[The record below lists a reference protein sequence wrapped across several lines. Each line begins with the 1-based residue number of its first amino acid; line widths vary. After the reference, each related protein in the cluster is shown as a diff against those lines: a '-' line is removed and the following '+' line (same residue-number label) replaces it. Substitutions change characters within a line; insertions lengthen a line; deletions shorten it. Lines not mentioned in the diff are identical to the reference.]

1 MARIEVTDEQITAA
15 QAGDSDAMWAIVE
28 AFDPMFTGMIR
39 SAAPGASREDAED
52 LLQEARAVLIQHVRD
67 YRTDASSAKL
77 SSFVFQAARRR
88 IMEEAV
94 RSSAALT
101 VDPTSVLRVKRALW
115 SAKGDVEEAWQTL
128 STCSNPKN
136 RMERER
142 FVSVV
147 EALADA
153 ESLDRPLS
161 GPGTS
166 TGDDEM
172 TLADVIPDTSYEAA
186 DAGRRCDLARWLM
199 TQIPAR
205 QSFALRAFYGVGMTQ
220 QDERETCADLSV
232 RPAALRRLR
241 SRGVESARRV
251 AADHGICA

>member
-1 MARIEVTDEQITAA
+1 MARIDVTDEQITAA

-39 SAAPGASREDAED
+39 SAAPGANREDAED

-77 SSFVFQAARRR
+77 SSFVFQAVRRR
-88 IMEEAV
+88 ITEEAV
-94 RSSAALT
+94 RSSTVLT
-101 VDPTSVLRVKRALW
+101 VDPTSVLRVRRALW
-115 SAKGDVEEAWQTL
+115 HAQGDVEEAWKTL
-128 STCSNPKN
+128 STCSSRKN

-161 GPGTS
+161 GPGAM
-166 TGDDEM
+166 TGDEEM
-172 TLADVIPDTSYEAA
+172 TLADVIPDTSYESAS
-186 DAGRRCDLARWLM
+186 DGWRRELAHWLM
-199 TQIPAR
+199 TKISAR
-205 QSFALRAFYGVGMTQ
+205 QSLALRAFYGVGMAQ
-220 QDERETCADLSV
+220 QDERATCADLGV
-232 RPAALRRLR
+232 RPVALRRLR
-241 SRGVESARRV
+241 FRGVESARRV
-251 AADHGICA
+251 AADHGIRA